1 MDERKTW
8 TILLGCSV
16 CDGILNLILDMY
28 SKFFKLIE
36 KIIEGLENGKLV
48 AEKDGVEIENYKI
61 NAEDTSLV
69 GEYALYIR
77 SCNWGESI
85 IIVTSDYP
93 ELKQPVKN
101 LRDAIEAARIRNIEE
116 KVVTPILNILEKL

>member
-1 MDERKTW
+1 
-8 TILLGCSV
+8 
-16 CDGILNLILDMY
+16 MY
-28 SKFFKLIE
+28 NKFFKLIE

-48 AEKDGVEIENYKI
+48 AKKDGVEIENYKV

-69 GEYALYIR
+69 GEYALYI
-77 SCNWGESI
+77 SCDQWAESI
-85 IIVTSDYP
+85 FIVTSDYP

-116 KVVTPILNILEKL
+116 KIVTPILNILEKL